1 MHTAAIDRLISL
13 GESISTRGIGAAAV
27 DLLLLA
33 HDARDLG
40 VEPVLV
46 AVMVDDDASGV
57 VRERAF
63 ALVAARMAALPGL
76 EQATWISEPVLSSPV
91 GAGR

>member
-1 MHTAAIDRLISL
+1 MNTAVLDRLSQL
-13 GESISTRGIGAAAV
+13 GDTITTRGVAAV
-27 DLLLLA
+27 DVELLLLA
-33 HDARDLG
+33 HDARDRG

-46 AVMVDDDASGV
+46 DVMVDLEAPSV

-63 ALVAARMAALPGL
+63 ARVAARLTCLVGRSRAAVV
-76 EQATWISEPVLSSPV
+76 TVPVLSSPV